1 MKRHTATFLKS
12 ISLMQRNTNRYFD
25 AMLEEFQIGSGQQF
39 FLLRIFE
46 HDGITL
52 YDLARTGGYDK
63 GTATKAV
70 HKLVDQGYVECVMDE
85 MDKRV
90 RHLHVTPSGV
100 PVVERLYEI
109 RDFWKTQLLDG
120 LSLEEQEEML
130 RMLQKIAETSS
141 DTLCQLGVHKDKK
154 RS

>member
-90 RHLHVTPSGV
+90 RHLHVTTRGH
-100 PVVERLYEI
+100 
-109 RDFWKTQLLDG
+109 
-120 LSLEEQEEML
+120 M
-130 RMLQKIAETSS
+130 
-141 DTLCQLGVHKDKK
+141 
-154 RS
+154 

>member
-12 ISLMQRNTNRYFD
+12 ISLIQRNTNRYFD
-25 AMLEEFQIGSGQQF
+25 AMLGEFQIGSGQQF
-39 FLLRIFE
+39 FLLRVFE

-70 HKLVDQGYVECVMDE
+70 QKLVDQGYVECVMDE
-85 MDKRV
+85 TDKRV
-90 RHLHVTPSGV
+90 RHLHVTPSGI

-109 RDFWKTQLLDG
+109 RNGWKEQLLEG
-120 LSLEEQEEML
+120 ISQEEEEEILAILEKMAQSSCNML
-130 RMLQKIAETSS
+130 CNI
-141 DTLCQLGVHKDKK
+141 GVKKDDKK
-154 RS
+154 